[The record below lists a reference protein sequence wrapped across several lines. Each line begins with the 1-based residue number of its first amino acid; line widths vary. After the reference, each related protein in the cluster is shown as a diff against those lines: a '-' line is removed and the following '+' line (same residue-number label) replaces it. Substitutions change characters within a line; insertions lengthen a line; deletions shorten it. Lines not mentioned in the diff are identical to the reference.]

1 MLINEDFT
9 GRRSGKLT
17 AVRVHCVG
25 SHGGVVWECVCDC
38 GAKKLAAAHKLIG
51 RRLRSCGC
59 GRHKVKPPVR
69 HGHALSGKE
78 SGTYASWSNMRYRVL
93 NPNHP
98 QHSDYGARGIK
109 ICARWDRFENFLFDM
124 GERPK
129 GTSLDRIDND
139 GNYEPGNCRWA
150 TSEERANNTRWNVF
164 IEWRGERR
172 SISQWAKKL
181 GMSIN
186 VLHYRIR
193 RLGMNM
199 DDAVSTPVPKR
210 SRHRGPDKAKRKPRG
225 QRG

>member
-1 MLINEDFT
+1 MRDGNLLDRVVRSRQDWDRLFADLDEIDIGDGLVISIDPYPNKICPPGLSNHPLYSTWNNMMVRCYKEDQFVFKNYG
-9 GRRSGKLT
+9 GR
-17 AVRVHCVG
+17 
-25 SHGGVVWECVCDC
+25 GVTVCDEW
-38 GAKKLAAAHKLIG
+38 H
-51 RRLRSCGC
+51 
-59 GRHKVKPPVR
+59 
-69 HGHALSGKE
+69 
-78 SGTYASWSNMRYRVL
+78 
-93 NPNHP
+93 
-98 QHSDYGARGIK
+98 
-109 ICARWDRFENFLFDM
+109 NFLGFLL
-124 GERPK
+124 GVGPRP
-129 GTSLDRIDND
+129 GPEYSLDRIDVN
-139 GNYEPGNCRWA
+139 GNYEPSNCRWA
-150 TSEERANNTRWNVF
+150 TSEEQANNTRWNVF